1 VAAPEPAGALATER
15 TRAAACLPP
24 PRSRWPTQAAQDPF
38 DSFDP
43 HPACNANAGATA
55 RSCRYFI
62 RKGTS
67 PSFTFAPAWVIGT
80 EDHATQL
87 SRVWPDGQT
96 GGNPFDH
103 QFYVTCELP
112 IPELGVS
119 GSLTLTF
126 PYFCGARRVLTYTGL
141 ALVLVAAGVVWHF
154 RAARRMVCIRRSRYE
169 WSTNQTPCISQNP
182 VRYNAIR
189 PRPMLEAPGK

>member
-1 VAAPEPAGALATER
+1 MAAPEPAGALATER

-24 PRSRWPTQAAQDPF
+24 PRSRWPIQAAQNPF

-67 PSFTFAPAWVIGT
+67 PSFTFVPAWVIGT
-80 EDHATQL
+80 EDHTTQL

-96 GGNPFDH
+96 GTNSFD
-103 QFYVTCELP
+103 P
-112 IPELGVS
+112 NS
-119 GSLTLTF
+119 TLLASCRF
-126 PYFCGARRVLTYTGL
+126 RSWECWDHSHSRSPYFCGARRVLTYTLL
-141 ALVLVAAGVVWHF
+141 ALVPVAAGVVWPLLPTASLDEPH
-154 RAARRMVCIRRSRYE
+154 RWPPIRDG
-169 WSTNQTPCISQNP
+169 
-182 VRYNAIR
+182 
-189 PRPMLEAPGK
+189 PGGRVWNGLFSGR